1 MLFDFKVMILPNKL
15 VDGQVAASNSD
26 HNLILVSFDINS
38 FGPKQVNTILLLNEL
53 DFEV

>member
-1 MLFDFKVMILPNKL
+1 MVLPDKL

-26 HNLILVSFDINS
+26 HDLILVSFDINS
-38 FGPKQVNTILLLNEL
+38 LRPKQVNAFLLLNEL